1 MPISQK
7 QLLANRRNA
16 QKSTGPRTAL
26 GKFRSS
32 RNALKHGLYS
42 HFNLDHALQF
52 LSPKNPA
59 RCLSAFIN
67 ELFPGYS
74 GNKSKTHNDLSR
86 SEQNPLRPT
95 NVCQKINKPI
105 SADPSQSPQ
114 SILRQ
119 KFTGKKSRSKMI

>member
-32 RNALKHGLYS
+32 RNALKHGRYS
-42 HFNLDHALQF
+42 HFNLDRALQF
-52 LSPKNPA
+52 LSPKNRA
-59 RCLSAFIN
+59 RYLSSFIN
-67 ELFPGYS
+67 ELFYGYS
-74 GNKSKTHNDLSR
+74 GNKSKTHSDLTES
-86 SEQNPLRPT
+86 SQNSTRPK
-95 NVCQKINKPI
+95 NVHQKKNKPI
-105 SADPSQSPQ
+105 SGVPSQSPQ

-119 KFTGKKSRSKMI
+119 NITGQKSRSEMI